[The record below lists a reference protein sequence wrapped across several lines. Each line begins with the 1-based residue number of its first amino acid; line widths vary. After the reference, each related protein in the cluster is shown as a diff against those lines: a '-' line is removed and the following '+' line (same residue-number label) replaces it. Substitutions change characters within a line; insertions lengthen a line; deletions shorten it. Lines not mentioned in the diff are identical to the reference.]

1 MPVRT
6 ATGDDVDAIC
16 DLGREVR
23 EQLAELEPRFRRPH
37 RDAAVNQRAW
47 FRTLLKSEAHRVLVY
62 EREPDDVVGFV
73 IGQLV
78 PAPPIFDP
86 GGKTLLVDD
95 GRWPNAAAGEA
106 LFAALRTWAV
116 KQGAT
121 QLVGVTAVGDE
132 DRRATFD
139 ALGLHPTTEWWTKEL

>member
-1 MPVRT
+1 MHSPVRP
-6 ATGDDVDAIC
+6 ATPADVPDI
-16 DLGREVR
+16 LRLVR
-23 EQLAELEPRFRRPH
+23 ALAL
-37 RDAAVNQRAW
+37 
-47 FRTLLKSEAHRVLVY
+47 Y

-95 GRWPNAAAGEA
+95 GRWPMAAAGEA

-139 ALGLHPTTEWWTKEL
+139 ALGLHPTTQWWTKEL